1 MEFAGGN
8 LIYLSKLKKDKIKKI
23 KEDKIYQCL
32 KKYNQKEENKLSAIS
47 NTSEDT
53 FRYVNS
59 KDFNIDLV
67 SSNPLP
73 LNNSNLNNVFKIPV
87 DTNVC
92 VIRFNILKNESE
104 QKPSKLYK
112 CEKCK
117 AYLNKYSILKISS
130 ENNIYEWK
138 CEFCF
143 NINKIFIEEENIPRY
158 ESIEK
163 CIQPTIENDLN
174 IDDDSSLIF
183 CFDISGSMCQSYKIG
198 KELKEKFNKIIGY
211 KSSNKPIIQNV
222 EYKNDIDFT
231 NFDFNQNNTDYIS
244 RLDMVKLS
252 IENNIKTLLK
262 NSPNIKVGIISF
274 GSEIE
279 VKGDCLSNLIRIREK
294 DMNNESK
301 IKSFG
306 IENINLIKYPIKDS
320 SVEIIKS
327 LRATEEGGTTALGP
341 AILLSLSLLNKARI
355 GSRIFLC
362 TDGMSNLGVGN
373 ISEDGEKAKE
383 FYDSIGIMAKE
394 KGIVI
399 SLITFEDS
407 ESEIN
412 ILKNMI
418 EYSGGEIIRVNPVN
432 IVDTFNDF
440 LDNELIASEVE
451 IKINLNKS
459 MTFRDK
465 DEKDTTN
472 KGSSIIRKIGNV
484 SKETEYY
491 YEFKFKEA
499 KILVEMDEI
508 NLDTLKN
515 LVFQS
520 EIIYKKTNGEKYIRI
535 ITKNLNISDNIDEV
549 NSQANFNIVSTN
561 KIRKSAETASQG
573 NYIKTQAIIHATRS
587 Y

>member
-8 LIYLSKLKKDKIKKI
+8 LIYLSKLKKDKIQKI

-211 KSSNKPIIQNV
+211 KSSNKSIIQNV

>member
-1 MEFAGGN
+1 MI
-8 LIYLSKLKKDKIKKI
+8 LILRILTLIKI
-23 KEDKIYQCL
+23 D
-32 KKYNQKEENKLSAIS
+32 
-47 NTSEDT
+47 
-53 FRYVNS
+53 
-59 KDFNIDLV
+59 
-67 SSNPLP
+67 
-73 LNNSNLNNVFKIPV
+73 
-87 DTNVC
+87 
-92 VIRFNILKNESE
+92 
-104 QKPSKLYK
+104 
-112 CEKCK
+112 
-117 AYLNKYSILKISS
+117 
-130 ENNIYEWK
+130 
-138 CEFCF
+138 
-143 NINKIFIEEENIPRY
+143 
-158 ESIEK
+158 
-163 CIQPTIENDLN
+163 
-174 IDDDSSLIF
+174 
-183 CFDISGSMCQSYKIG
+183 
-198 KELKEKFNKIIGY
+198 
-211 KSSNKPIIQNV
+211 
-222 EYKNDIDFT
+222 
-231 NFDFNQNNTDYIS
+231 NTDYIS